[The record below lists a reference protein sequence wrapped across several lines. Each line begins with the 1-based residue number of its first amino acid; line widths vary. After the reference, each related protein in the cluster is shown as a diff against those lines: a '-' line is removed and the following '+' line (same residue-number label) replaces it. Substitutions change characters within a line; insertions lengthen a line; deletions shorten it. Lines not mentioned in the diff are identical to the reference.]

1 MAEKRDYYEV
11 LGVGKDASA
20 DEIKHA
26 YKKLAIKYHPD
37 KNPGDKE
44 AEEKFKEAAEA
55 YDVLSNPEKRKQYDQ
70 FGFNAPGGG
79 FGGGG
84 FGGQGFSFEDI
95 FANFGDIFGGGFSG
109 FGGGGR
115 RSSRKAGPP
124 RGNDLQIKVA
134 LSYKEIFEGCT
145 KKVRLKRYTPCTEC
159 NGKGGQDIK
168 ECSTCH
174 GTGRVRR
181 STGGFFQMITESACP
196 TCNGTGEVIA
206 KPCSNCHGEGR
217 VQETEEI
224 SIKIPAG
231 VAEGQYLNL
240 RGEGNCGPRGGACGD
255 LLAVIAEKPDDF
267 YSREGDDLHCEIK
280 VPVHKLVLGGTQRIP
295 TLDGGEVQIKIAAG
309 TQAGSILR
317 LREQG
322 LYPLNKRGDR
332 GSLYVNIG
340 VDIPKDLSREEKE
353 LYQKLAELR
362 HDKETAQEESFL
374 EKMKNLFK

>member
-1 MAEKRDYYEV
+1 
-11 LGVGKDASA
+11 
-20 DEIKHA
+20 
-26 YKKLAIKYHPD
+26 
-37 KNPGDKE
+37 
-44 AEEKFKEAAEA
+44 
-55 YDVLSNPEKRKQYDQ
+55 
-70 FGFNAPGGG
+70 
-79 FGGGG
+79 
-84 FGGQGFSFEDI
+84 
-95 FANFGDIFGGGFSG
+95 
-109 FGGGGR
+109 
-115 RSSRKAGPP
+115 
-124 RGNDLQIKVA
+124 
-134 LSYKEIFEGCT
+134 
-145 KKVRLKRYTPCTEC
+145 
-159 NGKGGQDIK
+159 
-168 ECSTCH
+168 
-174 GTGRVRR
+174 
-181 STGGFFQMITESACP
+181 MITESACP
-196 TCNGTGEVIA
+196 TCNGMGEVIA
-206 KPCSNCHGEGR
+206 KPCPHCHGEGR

-267 YSREGDDLHCEIK
+267 YTREGDDLHCEIK

-295 TLDGGEVQIKIAAG
+295 TLDGSEVQIKIAAG

-340 VDIPKDLSREEKE
+340 VEIPKDLSREEKE